1 MFCITMFDC
10 SMLTIDN
17 MQIPKCNIKYSIWQ
31 VSHIPSGI
39 FIFCITMFDCSI
51 LTICKFQCAIS
62 NVQYYKCHIY
72 LEAYSFTCCICA
84 ICKISC
90 STCNSRSAN
99 SQFGFCVIRAVSLV
113 CTSVVIR
120 SLVWNSIKE
129 VTCTNPVIFSVTC
142 RRYRTQESLLN
153 V

>member
-1 MFCITMFDC
+1 M
-10 SMLTIDN
+10 
-17 MQIPKCNIKYSIWQ
+17 CNIKYSIWQ

-62 NVQYYKCHIY
+62 NIQYYKCHIY

-99 SQFGFCVIRAVSLV
+99 SQFGFCVFRAVYLVWTSIVIEAVSLV
-113 CTSVVIR
+113 CSSIVIR
-120 SLVWNSIKE
+120 SLVWTLIKE

-142 RRYRTQESLLN
+142 SRYRAQESLLIA
-153 V
+153 